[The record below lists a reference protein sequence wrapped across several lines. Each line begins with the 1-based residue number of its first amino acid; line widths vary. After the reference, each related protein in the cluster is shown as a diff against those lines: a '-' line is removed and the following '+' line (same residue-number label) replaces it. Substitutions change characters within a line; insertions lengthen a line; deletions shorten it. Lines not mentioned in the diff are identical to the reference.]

1 MGEGGIRKITVV
13 GAGHYGSTTSQLLA
27 GWDIV
32 DEVVMVDIVE
42 GLPQGLALD
51 LNQSRVVEGHRTR
64 VVGANDYAATAGSD
78 LAVITAGLP
87 RRPGMTRMDLL
98 GVNAKIVRQVTEQ
111 LMEHSPDAV
120 LIVVTNPLDQ
130 MTCLAAEVSGLPPR
144 KVMGQA
150 GILDTSRFVYF
161 IAERLGVGY
170 ESVTALTLGSHGET
184 MVPVPSQCS
193 VNGTPLSEV
202 LSREEIADIV
212 HRTREGGAE
221 IVALLKTGGAYYA
234 PSAAAAV
241 MARSVIEDE
250 QKQWPVCAWVEGQYG
265 IDDVFLGV
273 PARLGAGGVEE
284 VVELPLAEEELAEL
298 HAAAEAVR
306 VKVAQMK
313 EIIG

>member
-1 MGEGGIRKITVV
+1 MGDRIRKITVV
-13 GAGHYGSTTSQLLA
+13 GAGHYGSTTTQLLA

-64 VVGANDYAATAGSD
+64 VVGVNDYAATAGSD

-111 LMEHSPDAV
+111 LMEHSPEAV

-130 MTCLAAEVSGLPPR
+130 MTCLAAEVSGLPYS

-150 GILDTSRFVYF
+150 GILDTSRFVHF
-161 IAERLGVGY
+161 IAERVGADIS
-170 ESVTALTLGSHGET
+170 EVAALTLGSHGET
-184 MVPVPSQCS
+184 MVPVPSRCS
-193 VNGTPLSEV
+193 VNGTPLTEI
-202 LSREEIADIV
+202 LSREEIEEIV

-221 IVALLKTGGAYYA
+221 IVAFLKTGGAYYA

-241 MARSVIEDE
+241 MARSVIGDE
-250 QKQWPVCAWVEGQYG
+250 QKEWPVCAWVEGQYG
-265 IDDVFLGV
+265 IDGVFLGV

-284 VVELPLAEEELAEL
+284 VVELPLAPEELAEL
-298 HAAAEAVR
+298 HAAADAVR

-313 EIIG
+313 EIIN

>member
-1 MGEGGIRKITVV
+1 MGDDGIRKITVV
-13 GAGHYGSTTSQLLA
+13 GAGNYGSTTTQLLA

-64 VVGANDYAATAGSD
+64 VTGVNDYAATAGSD

-111 LMEHSPDAV
+111 LMEHSPEAV

-130 MTCLAAEVSGLPPR
+130 MTCLAAEVSGLPYS

-150 GILDTSRFVYF
+150 GILDTSRFVHF
-161 IAERLGVGY
+161 IAERAGVDI
-170 ESVTALTLGSHGET
+170 SAVTALTLGSHGET
-184 MVPVPSQCS
+184 MVPVPSRCS
-193 VNGTPLSEV
+193 VNGTPLTEV
-202 LSREEIADIV
+202 MSREEIADIV

-221 IVALLKTGGAYYA
+221 IVAFLKTGGAYYA

-241 MARSVIEDE
+241 MARSVIRDE
-250 QKQWPVCAWVEGQYG
+250 QKEWPVCAWVEGQYG
-265 IDDVFLGV
+265 IDGVFLGV

-284 VVELPLAEEELAEL
+284 VVELPLEEEELAEL
-298 HAAAEAVR
+298 HAAAQAVR